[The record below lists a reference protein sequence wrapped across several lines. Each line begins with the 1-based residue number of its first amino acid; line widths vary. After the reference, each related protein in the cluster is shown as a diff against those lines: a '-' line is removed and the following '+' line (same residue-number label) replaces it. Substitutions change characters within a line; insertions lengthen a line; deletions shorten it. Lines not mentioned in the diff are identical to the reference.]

1 MNADAATAGTFSPVA
16 DRERAGVLDAL
27 RGFALLGI
35 FLSHIPDFSGY
46 GAMSPVDQARL
57 DGFGVDAP
65 LAAVFEFLIT
75 NKFYSLFSLL
85 FGIGFAVQLE
95 SAARRGANFA
105 RHFGRRLAVLLV
117 IGLVHA
123 SLWYGDILKDYALIG
138 LALIITA
145 RWNTVAVAKAAAVIL
160 IVRILW
166 PVLVAVLV
174 YAFAPLPTG
183 SDPRGS
189 FFALT
194 EAFGGSDVFAA
205 LAANLQLLRLKAL
218 QMIYDGKAVS
228 VLGMFLLGALIGRLR
243 LYRDLGAH
251 EGLFQRVLWLCAPV
265 GVIGN
270 IALVHMHATTAEYPP
285 TLAWVV
291 EQSLSAV
298 AVPAMTFAYAA
309 GFALLWSRG
318 GRRVLRALAP
328 VGQMALTT
336 YVSQTLIGI
345 TLFYG
350 IGVGLRGRLGLAEVT
365 AVGLSIFV
373 LQCLLSGLWLRFFRF
388 GPLEW
393 VWRRA
398 TYGVPIAF
406 LRAHGGVGA
415 HPAPSTD

>member
-1 MNADAATAGTFSPVA
+1 
-16 DRERAGVLDAL
+16 
-27 RGFALLGI
+27 LLGI
-35 FLSHIPDFSGY
+35 FISHVPDFTGY
-46 GAMSPVDQARL
+46 GFMTPDDQAKL
-57 DGFGVDAP
+57 PGFGVDAP

-105 RHFGRRLAVLLV
+105 RHFSRRLAVLLV
-117 IGLVHA
+117 IGLAHA

-138 LALIITA
+138 FALIITA
-145 RWNTVAVAKAAAVIL
+145 RWKTATVAKAAAIIL

-166 PVLVAVLV
+166 PVLIAVL
-174 YAFAPLPTG
+174 ASAIGPSQSGT
-183 SDPRGS
+183 DPRGS
-189 FFALT
+189 FFDLAQ
-194 EAFGGSDVFAA
+194 AFGGSDIAA
-205 LAANLQLLRLKAL
+205 AFAANLQLIRLKAL

-228 VLGMFLLGALIGRLR
+228 VLGMFLIGALIGRLR
-243 LYRDLGAH
+243 LYRDLAAH
-251 EGLFQRVLWLCAPV
+251 EGMFQRVFWLCAPV
-265 GVIGN
+265 GVIGHV
-270 IALVHMHATTAEYPP
+270 ALVQMHATTAEYPP

-298 AVPAMTFAYAA
+298 AVPAMTLAYAA

-318 GRRVLRALAP
+318 GGRVLRALAP
-328 VGQMALTT
+328 LGQMALTT

-345 TLFYG
+345 ALFYG
-350 IGVGLRGRLGLAEVT
+350 IGVGLWGHVGLAEGT
-365 AVGLSIFV
+365 AAAVLIFALQGLTSAM
-373 LQCLLSGLWLRFFRF
+373 WLRHFRF

-406 LRAHGGVGA
+406 FRAGGVGA
-415 HPAPSTD
+415 

>member
-1 MNADAATAGTFSPVA
+1 MSVATAAARSFAPVA
-16 DRERAGVLDAL
+16 DRERASVLDAL
-27 RGFALLGI
+27 RGFSLLGI
-35 FLSHIPDFSGY
+35 FISHVPDFSGY
-46 GAMSPVDQARL
+46 GAMTPIDQARL

-95 SAARRGANFA
+95 SAARRGADFA

-138 LALIITA
+138 FALIVTA
-145 RWNTVAVAKAAAVIL
+145 RWNTVTVAKAAAIIL

-166 PVLVAVLV
+166 PVLVAALV
-174 YAFAPLPTG
+174 SAFAPLPSG

-189 FFALT
+189 FFAVT
-194 EAFGGSDVFAA
+194 QAFSGSDVLAA
-205 LAANLQLLRLKAL
+205 FAANLQLLRLKAL

-228 VLGMFLLGALIGRLR
+228 VLGMFLLGALIGRMR

-251 EGLFQRVLWLCAPV
+251 EALFQRVLWLCAPV
-265 GVIGN
+265 GVVGN
-270 IALVHMHATTAEYPP
+270 VALVHMHATTPEYPP

-298 AVPAMTFAYAA
+298 AVPAMTLAYAA

-318 GRRVLRALAP
+318 GGRVLRALAP

-336 YVSQTLIGI
+336 YVSQTFIGV

-350 IGVGLRGRLGLAEVT
+350 IGMGLRGRLGLADGT
-365 AVGLSIFV
+365 AAGLAIFAS
-373 LQCLLSGLWLRFFRF
+373 QCLFSALWLRHFRF

-393 VWRRA
+393 LWRRA

-406 LRAHGGVGA
+406 LRTRTGA
-415 HPAPSTD
+415 